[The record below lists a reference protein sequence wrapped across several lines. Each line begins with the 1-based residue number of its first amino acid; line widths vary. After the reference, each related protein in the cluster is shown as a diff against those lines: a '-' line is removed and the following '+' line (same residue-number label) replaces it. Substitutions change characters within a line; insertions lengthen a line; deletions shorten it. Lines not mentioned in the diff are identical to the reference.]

1 MPAVRNLVIFL
12 YKGKIGS
19 ISEGPPGRALVGRG
33 STFPLE
39 KGGHCQTP
47 YDTCSPGTQKTKS

>member
-1 MPAVRNLVIFL
+1 MPAVHNLVIFL

-39 KGGHCQTP
+39 KGGAL
-47 YDTCSPGTQKTKS
+47 SNAL